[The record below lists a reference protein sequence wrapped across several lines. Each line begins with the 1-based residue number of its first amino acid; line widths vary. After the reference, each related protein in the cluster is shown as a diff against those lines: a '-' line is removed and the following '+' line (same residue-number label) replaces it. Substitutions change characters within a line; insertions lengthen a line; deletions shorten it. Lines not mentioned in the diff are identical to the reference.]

1 MRDLKIIQI
10 ILKNDIGNCIL
21 HWKDAK
27 SSLYSMNN
35 NVKLVTFRI
44 VTIKLRNFD

>member
-1 MRDLKIIQI
+1 MRDLQIIQMI
-10 ILKNDIGNCIL
+10 IRND
-21 HWKDAK
+21 K

-44 VTIKLRNFD
+44 GMIKPRNFDYTYYFNVDEFL